1 MDHEQIDGDTP
12 RGADEECRQVR
23 ELLSPMLDGEL
34 TPEENDRT
42 GLHLMNCESCRRASE
57 ELLELHRSL
66 QVAPDLTAEEL
77 AASRSRILGLAF
89 GRVEA
94 CEASPGTGSWGAWLE
109 ALVMRNW
116 AAAPALA
123 LALIAALWLRPA
135 PVQVARVPEPV
146 PAAPAGP
153 IAPMAV
159 PSPGA
164 AVRPHAQ
171 PPLPA
176 PAGVAPLAPARGSDS
191 IVLARL
197 EAGSGD
203 GAVIRQVEAGPDAL
217 VMRLDGG
224 GADEI
229 PVVWVLQ
236 GEAR

>member
-1 MDHEQIDGDTP
+1 MDQKRIDGDTP

-42 GLHLMNCESCRRASE
+42 GLHLMDCESCRRASE

-66 QVAPDLTAEEL
+66 QAAPDPTVEEL
-77 AASRSRILGLAF
+77 AASRSRILGAAF
-89 GRVEA
+89 RQVEA
-94 CEASPGTGSWGAWLE
+94 EESAPGTGSWGAWLE
-109 ALVMRNW
+109 ALLTRNW

-135 PVQVARVPEPV
+135 PVQVARVPQTV
-146 PAAPAGP
+146 PAAPA
-153 IAPMAV
+153 APK
-159 PSPGA
+159 
-164 AVRPHAQ
+164 H
-171 PPLPA
+171 
-176 PAGVAPLAPARGSDS
+176 GSDS

-197 EAGSGD
+197 EAGSGG

-236 GEAR
+236 GDAR